1 MRTRLVLVLL
11 MITFT
16 LTRGLVQGQ
25 SDFPNKPLTVIV
37 PMAPG
42 GAADLTT
49 RLIGKAAEK
58 YLGQSVVVVNKTG
71 GAGTVGTAAL
81 AAAKPDG
88 YTLGT
93 LVTSPLMTVPHVTKL
108 TYHPV
113 KDLEAIIQHSVLNFA
128 VSVRSDSPFMSF
140 KEIIEYARKNPGVV
154 TYGTAGTNSA
164 QHILMEQIAREEK
177 VEWIQVPFKGG
188 PEILSAMMGGHVSLA
203 ATDFSP
209 SLYKANKMRSLAMFL
224 NERWSEHPDIPTLK
238 DLGYQV
244 LVPYFVG
251 VGAPKGVPEP
261 VMKKLEDAL
270 TMAYRD
276 PEFSQGMKTMGL
288 LPAFYR
294 NRKDFN
300 AFIAKGFEEMGK
312 NIQELKK

>member
-1 MRTRLVLVLL
+1 MRTYFVLVLL

-16 LTRGLVQGQ
+16 LVPGPVLGQ
-25 SDFPNKPLTVIV
+25 SDFPNKPITVIV

-42 GAADLTT
+42 GAADLTS
-49 RLIGKAAEK
+49 RLIGKVAEK

-93 LVTSPLMTVPHVTKL
+93 LVTSPIMTVPHVTKL

-113 KDLEAIIQHSVLNFA
+113 KDLEAIVQHSVLNFA
-128 VSVRSDSPFMSF
+128 VSVRSDSPFMTF

-154 TYGTAGTNSA
+154 TYGTSGTNSA
-164 QHILMEQIAREEK
+164 QHILMEQIARAEK

-209 SLYKANKMRSLAMFL
+209 SLYKAKKMRSLAMFL
-224 NERWSEHPDIPTLK
+224 NERWSEHPDIPTLRE
-238 DLGYQV
+238 LGYQV
-244 LVPYFVG
+244 PVPYFVG

-261 VMKKLEDAL
+261 IMKKLEDAF
-270 TMAYRD
+270 TKAYQD
-276 PEFSQGMKTMGL
+276 PEFSQGMKTIGL

-294 NRKDFN
+294 NRKDFS
-300 AFIAKGFEEMGK
+300 AFIAKSFEEMGK
-312 NIQELKK
+312 FIQELKK